1 MIYDDPKFIP
11 QHIEG
16 KGNVVNNHRNIHT
29 HQLEFWAQ
37 LEPWDLNLERRNT
50 IGERPCSGVVN
61 FACENVQRW
70 WIYMNLPHFIPIVTE
85 KTHF

>member
-37 LEPWDLNLERRNT
+37 LEP
-50 IGERPCSGVVN
+50 
-61 FACENVQRW
+61 
-70 WIYMNLPHFIPIVTE
+70 
-85 KTHF
+85 

>member
-1 MIYDDPKFIP
+1 
-11 QHIEG
+11 
-16 KGNVVNNHRNIHT
+16 
-29 HQLEFWAQ
+29 
-37 LEPWDLNLERRNT
+37 LNLERRNT

-61 FACENVQRW
+61 FACENVQKW

>member
-1 MIYDDPKFIP
+1 MIPSAPSPISKSAPNLRLLMIYDDPKFIP

-70 WIYMNLPHFIPIVTE
+70 
-85 KTHF
+85 